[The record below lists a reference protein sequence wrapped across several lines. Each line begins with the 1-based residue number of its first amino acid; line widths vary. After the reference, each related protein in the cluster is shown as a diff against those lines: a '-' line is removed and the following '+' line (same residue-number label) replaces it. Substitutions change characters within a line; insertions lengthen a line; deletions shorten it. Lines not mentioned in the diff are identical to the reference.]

1 MLMII
6 TRSSEAQIWKESQG
20 CSFDIDR
27 VKRETHTRSKVAP
40 YGYHV
45 YNSSTPYYITAT
57 DDTIYAKLNYQYTLE
72 MNSDGNYVD
81 ESGHVYYNPNGRQFY
96 TDSLG
101 NKIYLPN
108 TNKET
113 YPIEYNRNK
122 NNYHFEKGGVYY

>member
-1 MLMII
+1 M
-6 TRSSEAQIWKESQG
+6 ES
-20 CSFDIDR
+20 
-27 VKRETHTRSKVAP
+27 HTNYVCGGARKKS
-40 YGYHV
+40 V
-45 YNSSTPYYITAT
+45 YQNGKISRPYYITAT
-57 DDTIYAKLNYQYTLE
+57 DDTIYANWNYEYTLE

-81 ESGHVYYNPNGRQFY
+81 KSGHVYYNPNGRQFY

-122 NNYHFEKGGVYY
+122 NNYYFEKRGVYY